1 MDKTSTLTI
10 VGLLILGVVFFVG
23 LLLFSREKADV
34 GNPIDTAPTG
44 DWATLPSETGD
55 GSAGVQV
62 TTKTVI
68 TAKHAYQSG
77 THIVAGE
84 VPLPTPCHLIEAN
97 GSASE
102 DKTVLL
108 EIASSIKTDEMC
120 AQVIT
125 PARFKVIVKAVQSA
139 EITATLNGQAVRLI

>member
-34 GNPIDTAPTG
+34 GNLLDTAPTA
-44 DWATLPSETGD
+44 DWATIPSETGD